1 MVYFER
7 ELCGEFNLI
16 LYSTSYGNQSIDF
29 NSKWIGWF
37 MYSRVSLEINKSIFR
52 LKIDIWRFGISI
64 IVTSLFS
71 FFETWNNEKL
81 CFAAYFKTEAVV
93 RKCSLKLAS
102 AIFYQ
107 IVIFQQMIALQKL
120 WKMFFISSK
129 KLFSFSRYSNFCIFV
144 SPSFFPCQ
152 SLL

>member
-1 MVYFER
+1 MVCFER
-7 ELCGEFNLI
+7 ELCGEFTLI

-29 NSKWIGWF
+29 NNKWIGWF

-52 LKIDIWRFGISI
+52 LKIGIWRFGISI

-81 CFAAYFKTEAVV
+81 YFAAYFKTEAVV

-129 KLFSFSRYSNFCIFV
+129 KLFSFSRYSSFCIFV
-144 SPSFFPCQ
+144 FPSFSPCQ

>member
-1 MVYFER
+1 MNLLWSYIPHHMETSQLISTTN
-7 ELCGEFNLI
+7 ELVGLC
-16 LYSTSYGNQSIDF
+16 ID
-29 NSKWIGWF
+29 
-37 MYSRVSLEINKSIFR
+37 SRVSLEINKSIFR

-64 IVTSLFS
+64 IVSSLFS

-129 KLFSFSRYSNFCIFV
+129 KLFSFSRNTHFCFFV
-144 SPSFFPCQ
+144 FPSFFPCQ
-152 SLL
+152 PLL